1 MPFNVALTVV
11 AARSVVPKQFRQL
24 DARLAK
30 PDRVAADQRVSGVAK
45 NQSQI
50 IVEYSKSSTNLVQS
64 GSKSRV
70 DEHVHA
76 ISFPPDQKMRLSY
89 RDTGLN
95 FTIASRSG
103 AARCCREATS
113 QCWLPGQKTM
123 GKHSLIGDDVM
134 SNPEAIAA
142 DTEPRFTAHALYVGD
157 RINTMGFESEALSAV
172 PLAIRVNRTGIAV
185 LFRYGVAVLIGVSPP
200 DEIAF
205 LERLKPRIGG
215 IFARFEEETAIVTI
229 GGEEDQVPAG
239 GPIQLRNMLP
249 ERLLVIADVL
259 AKSVVLAHDERQVA
273 RVFEIIEPFAREL
286 ADHGRT
292 RRDRR
297 AVLQLIGNALLVQHR
312 VSGRVA
318 IGEKP
323 DALWERPDLERL
335 YARLEDEY
343 ELKERV
349 DTLSR
354 KLAVVSETADTLAD
368 IIDTRRSL
376 RLELIVVVLIAVEII
391 GTFYQIYAARGH

>member
-1 MPFNVALTVV
+1 
-11 AARSVVPKQFRQL
+11 
-24 DARLAK
+24 
-30 PDRVAADQRVSGVAK
+30 
-45 NQSQI
+45 
-50 IVEYSKSSTNLVQS
+50 
-64 GSKSRV
+64 
-70 DEHVHA
+70 
-76 ISFPPDQKMRLSY
+76 
-89 RDTGLN
+89 
-95 FTIASRSG
+95 
-103 AARCCREATS
+103 
-113 QCWLPGQKTM
+113 
-123 GKHSLIGDDVM
+123 M

-215 IFARFEEETAIVTI
+215 IFARFEEEMAIVTI